1 MKIKHSIIFCLPSSP
16 KNIRFHGKIGKIEA
30 DLQFQGKQ
38 NIRRKCTRW
47 RSSATQYFFFPFP
60 QKISDSNEKSARS
73 KQICDFKGKRICGIR
88 WRSSAAQ
95 YFFFPFPQKISD
107 STRKSARSKQICDFK
122 RKRICD
128 VNVQD
133 ENQTQH
139 NILFSFF
146 PKKYPRKNRQDR
158 NRFAISGKQNM
169 RRKWRWSSS
178 AAYTVFF
185 VPPPLFSTIVIES
198 NFRAKF
204 AYRFPR
210 SRLIVVF

>member
-60 QKISDSNEKSARS
+60 QKISDSNE
-73 KQICDFKGKRICGIR
+73 
-88 WRSSAAQ
+88 
-95 YFFFPFPQKISD
+95 
-107 STRKSARSKQICDFK
+107 KSARSKQICDFK

>member
-1 MKIKHSIIFCLPSSP
+1 M
-16 KNIRFHGKIGKIEA
+16 G
-30 DLQFQGKQ
+30 
-38 NIRRKCTRW
+38 
-47 RSSATQYFFFPFP
+47 
-60 QKISDSNEKSARS
+60 KSARS
-73 KQICDFKGKRICGIR
+73 KQICNFKGNKIYGVSVQDEDQAQLSIF
-88 WRSSAAQ
+88 SS
-95 YFFFPFPQKISD
+95 PFPKKYPIK
-107 STRKSARSKQICDFK
+107 RKSARSKQICDFK

-128 VNVQD
+128 INVQD